1 MPIDLYRSLRS
12 ILGCL
17 ALWCLSLQPAAAQSQ
32 PLLIGAEDDWAPFS
46 SVDNGRPVGMAVD
59 IVNAIFTEA
68 GLLAQLVPMPYD
80 RCMKETLSGRLQGC
94 FDTAPDKQLKRDYL
108 FHAKPLFSDRA
119 LILMR
124 SDSLETKLQ
133 LRDLEGRNVI
143 VTSGYT
149 YGDAFEGNPKIQH
162 VSAIGDINTLRMLKT
177 GTADQAIVYQ
187 RIWKYLLKGKGR
199 ELNGAFK
206 SVGTLSINDLYLSFS
221 RQMPHASEV
230 LRKFDAAHARLLRSG
245 AIAQIE
251 SRWE

>member
-1 MPIDLYRSLRS
+1 MPNYLHRSLLS

-17 ALWCLSLQPAAAQSQ
+17 ALWCLAIQPLGAQTQ

-46 SVDNGRPVGMAVD
+46 SVDSGKPVGMAVD
-59 IVNAIFTEA
+59 IVNVIFSEA
-68 GLLAQLVPMPYD
+68 GLQVQLVPMPYD

-94 FDTAPDKQLKRDYL
+94 FDTAPDKQLRRDYF

-124 SDSLETKLQ
+124 MDSPETQLQ
-133 LRDLEGRNVI
+133 LHDLEGRSVI

-149 YGDAFEGNPKIQH
+149 YGDAFESNQRIQR

-187 RIWKYLLKGKGR
+187 RIWKYLSKGKGR

-206 SVGTLSINDLYLSFS
+206 SVGTLSINDLYISFS
-221 RQMPHASEV
+221 RRMPHAKEV
-230 LRKFDAAHARLLRSG
+230 LRRFDAAHARLLKSG